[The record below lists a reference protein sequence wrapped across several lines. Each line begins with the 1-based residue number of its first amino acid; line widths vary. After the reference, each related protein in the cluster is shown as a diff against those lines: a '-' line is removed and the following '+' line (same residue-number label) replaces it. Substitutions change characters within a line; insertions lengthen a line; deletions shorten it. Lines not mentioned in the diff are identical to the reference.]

1 MKENT
6 TSRFTMMNP
15 HIEVKP
21 FAINMYNDDLE
32 LDLETN
38 CLYHVIVSQGKLKM
52 LFLVA
57 QRTPSAQQREF
68 DVVRCEYVSLH
79 GMDKRDEYLGRVS
92 NFSISA
98 DKTIVNEIFSWT
110 LEPYCLKML
119 NVTFHNFEF
128 FEAEQEGKGFVFE
141 NQEVYEK
148 LKDKIN
154 VVCLKMLRNPH
165 IIEY

>member
-1 MKENT
+1 MNIKETKFNIM
-6 TSRFTMMNP
+6 RP

-21 FAINMYNDDLE
+21 MAINMYNDDIE
-32 LDLETN
+32 DDGETN

-52 LFLVA
+52 KFLVA
-57 QRTPSAQQREF
+57 QRPKSENPKREF

-79 GMDKRDEYLGRVS
+79 GIDERDKYLGLIEDVS
-92 NFSISA
+92 LSA

-110 LEPYCLKML
+110 LQPYALKMIS
-119 NVTFHNFEF
+119 VTFHNFEF
-128 FEAEQEGKGFVFE
+128 FESELEGKGFVFE
-141 NQEVYEK
+141 NQEIYEY

-154 VVCLKMLRNPH
+154 VVCNKMLRNPH